1 MAKYFAAMAD
11 KLSKQPANAPGP
23 WYVDTS
29 CALCRLCLE
38 EAPHLLNYNADET
51 AVHFS
56 RQPESP
62 GEMDAAER
70 AMNVCPTLAIGN
82 DG

>member
-1 MAKYFAAMAD
+1 MAD
-11 KLSKQPANAPGP
+11 KLSKQPENAPGP

-38 EAPHLLNYNADET
+38 EAPNLLKYNADET
-51 AVHFS
+51 GVHFS
-56 RQPESP
+56 KQPETP
-62 GEMDAAER
+62 DEMAAAER
-70 AMNVCPTLAIGN
+70 AMDGCPTHAIGS